1 MAEEGEGKETRGFGE
16 DVELRCGAG
25 DAADE
30 GDGERV
36 EKVGVDSDG
45 EMRRRP
51 WRDVDPDEGSM
62 QAGAGSRVLRRR
74 ARVWDASAGGRGER
88 GRRRRRSGRGDL
100 EWESGGRGAVG
111 KGRRHS
117 RSRLTSH
124 KYDGKLLEDD
134 SLQ

>member
-30 GDGERV
+30 GDGEWV

-88 GRRRRRSGRGDL
+88 KTTATEWTRRSEVGEWGQGRGGEGKASL
-100 EWESGGRGAVG
+100 TVTAHESQVRRQTLGR
-111 KGRRHS
+111 
-117 RSRLTSH
+117 
-124 KYDGKLLEDD
+124 
-134 SLQ
+134 